1 MSSLYTDGNR
11 VVFVDS
17 ECRFIYEVMVYVS
30 FKNITSMIKSKLY
43 ISVVEIPKIIET
55 YFVNKYINICC
66 SLYSAP
72 KEWLINNNFFLYES
86 PKEIKKKLKLLKN
99 DEQKG
104 NPSESRSGST
114 VSKTTCTRVKKS

>member
-55 YFVNKYINICC
+55 YFVNKYIPPAVA
-66 SLYSAP
+66 SL
-72 KEWLINNNFFLYES
+72 
-86 PKEIKKKLKLLKN
+86 
-99 DEQKG
+99 Q
-104 NPSESRSGST
+104 
-114 VSKTTCTRVKKS
+114 